1 MAVRE
6 TYNGYQ
12 LIIYKKYYT
21 MHLQRCTK
29 QPIKDQ
35 NKPFCLY
42 LAGQTDKNPFF
53 IDLMQQN
60 YNSHCFQT
68 IADVLVLFC
77 FSLTMAANVFKHKS
91 GKSCNSFI
99 ICWIQS
105 CNLSRNLQYIFALDF
120 LFKKK
125 TWHQQVKRQRKAE
138 IGFD

>member
-1 MAVRE
+1 MAIRE

-21 MHLQRCTK
+21 MHLWRCTK
-29 QPIKDQ
+29 QPIKHQ

-77 FSLTMAANVFKHKS
+77 FSSTTAANVFMHKR

-125 TWHQQVKRQRKAE
+125 NLASA
-138 IGFD
+138 G